1 MNAMTNLP
9 KPNQQLTVQRQKS
22 IGFLKTK
29 FPSNKVKIY
38 EANLSQ
44 VKIREFKTN
53 NDIKPLVDILGK
65 WRFYLGIKDELTKEE
80 ILMNVNFVREN
91 FNELN
96 LTDITEAINLS
107 LKGSLEVDVRA
118 FQSFTP
124 VYIST
129 ILIAYKKYRSKVI
142 IDVRAVLS
150 KLENKPKPP
159 TDQER
164 IELCRANM
172 INMYQ
177 AREDTHF
184 SDYGGV
190 VYNFIKKN
198 KLVVFTKSL
207 VDEAMAYGLTQVNQT
222 LRESTY
228 KDALYNTF
236 ANHEYAKKNKTSV
249 QRHSAR
255 DYVVRKWLNG
265 LDDFNKFLSKITI
278 DMI

>member
-1 MNAMTNLP
+1 
-9 KPNQQLTVQRQKS
+9 VQRQKS

>member
-207 VDEAMAYGLTQVNQT
+207 VDEAMGYGLAQVNQT

-236 ANHEYAKKNKTSV
+236 ANHEYAKNHKTSV